1 MKRLLVL
8 RHAKAVPAEDA
19 AEDAARALS
28 PRGHGDAARLGT
40 WLLAHD
46 MVPARAL
53 CSPARRTRETFED
66 VSSALGQMPE
76 ATFPEVLYLASAANL
91 LACVHKAADGVQSL
105 LVVGHNPGLENF
117 VLHLAR
123 KPKSEAEAKRLRA
136 MAEGFPT
143 CALAVFDFDIAH
155 FKQLAVGHG
164 ELVAYI
170 RPKDLKG

>member
-1 MKRLLVL
+1 MKRLLIL

-19 AEDAARALS
+19 ADDAARALS
-28 PRGHGDAARLGT
+28 PRGHGDAARLGA

-66 VSSALGQMPE
+66 VSKAFGQMPK
-76 ATFPEVLYLASAANL
+76 AAFPEALYLASAPSL
-91 LACVHKAADGVQSL
+91 LAQLRKAADDAPSL
-105 LVVGHNPGLENF
+105 MLVGHNPGLENLA
-117 VLHLAR
+117 LHLVR
-123 KPKSEAEAKRLRA
+123 KPTSEADTKHLRA
-136 MAEGFPT
+136 MAEGLPT

-155 FKQLAVGHG
+155 FKQLAAGDG
-164 ELVAYI
+164 ELVAYV